1 MWALLLLRYVRLS
14 SKESLKLLQD
24 SPGNLLTGFSFMGY
38 SHHMMC
44 RFCGFCEFTVV
55 SGNKLMTLLSLTVS
69 VD

>member
-44 RFCGFCEFTVV
+44 RFCEFTVV